1 VSDGLNF
8 LTALML
14 TIKFLLKETFPTLL
28 KPLANTDPFQDSLEE
43 FFALR
48 SYSSKRKVMKYI

>member
-14 TIKFLLKETFPTLL
+14 TIKFLLKETSPTLL
-28 KPLANTDPFQDSLEE
+28 KPLANMDPFQDNLEG
-43 FFALR
+43 FSALR
-48 SYSSKRKVMKYI
+48 SLSSKRKVMKYI